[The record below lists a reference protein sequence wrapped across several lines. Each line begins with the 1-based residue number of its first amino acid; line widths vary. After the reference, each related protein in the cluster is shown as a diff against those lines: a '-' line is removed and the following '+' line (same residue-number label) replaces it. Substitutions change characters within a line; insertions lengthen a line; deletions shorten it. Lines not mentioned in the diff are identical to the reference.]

1 MTRCPSDLELERH
14 LLGDAPQALALHLAD
29 CDRCAARLA
38 EMRRE
43 GEEFRRE
50 VFPATVDAVVA
61 GAAHRRPHVRPWL
74 VAAGAPLAAAAA
86 AVLFLLGRPPRDYVG
101 AKGGG
106 ELSFAVFVQAPG
118 GAHAAADGA
127 AVPAGAAVRFQVRPA
142 QPCRLWVV
150 SVDAEGLVSRLF
162 PASGD
167 APARIA
173 EAGTLPGGA
182 VLDGSAGPERIFAV
196 CSDAPVALTDVER
209 AAREA
214 AGGGEARV
222 RSGARLEGLPAGA
235 AQATLLLEKRL

>member
-14 LLGDAPQALALHLAD
+14 LLADDATALAPHLAG
-29 CDRCAARLA
+29 CAGCAARLA

-61 GAAHRRPHVRPWL
+61 RTRPRRLVPRWALAA
-74 VAAGAPLAAAAA
+74 APLAAAAA
-86 AVLFLLGRPPRDYVG
+86 AVLFLLGRPPPDYVG
-101 AKGGG
+101 AKGG
-106 ELSFAVFVQAPG
+106 EFSLAVFVHASD
-118 GAHAAADGA
+118 GARAAADGA
-127 AVPAGAAVRFQVRPA
+127 VVPASAAVRFQVRPA
-142 QPCRLWVV
+142 RPCRLWVV
-150 SVDAEGLVSRLF
+150 SVDAAGQVSRLF

-167 APARIA
+167 APGRIA
-173 EAGTLPGGA
+173 EPGALPGGA
-182 VLDGSAGPERIFAV
+182 VLDGRAGPERIFAV
-196 CSDAPVALTDVER
+196 CSPAPLALADVER

-222 RSGARLEGLPAGA
+222 RAGARLAGLPADA